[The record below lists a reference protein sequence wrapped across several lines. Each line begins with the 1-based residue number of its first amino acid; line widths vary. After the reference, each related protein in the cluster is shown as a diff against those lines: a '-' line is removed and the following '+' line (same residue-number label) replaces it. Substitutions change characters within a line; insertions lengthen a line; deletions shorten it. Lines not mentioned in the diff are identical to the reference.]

1 MFEQFAQV
9 SRARSDVLAV
19 SDDYNQITFSKL
31 IDAAMALAPWL
42 VAGDGPAVV
51 WLALPGGVFFTTVQ
65 LAGLRAGAVIVP
77 IAAESTTHEATHCAD
92 LLPPDVVVV
101 WSLRSAAALLLALD
115 ESVSVVVVSEEEVV
129 TERRCVLSWRRIVRE
144 APGKPLASHSDAT
157 CLPAGT
163 AIVQFTSGSTG
174 LPKGIVLTQDN
185 LRSYLDHQRAF
196 LSTFADQQV
205 FCPMPQFHSYGGTVA
220 LEYLSC
226 GASVHM
232 ANRFLPAA
240 DVSRIRQHACSA
252 ILASPTYFR
261 LLLQL
266 RAMREES
273 LPSLRWINIG
283 TAAVDRALVDDLREC
298 RPELTIYIRY
308 GLTET
313 MGYVSHLEIPPG
325 QSLSAPGLVGTP
337 IPGMALD
344 PGLWGNAEPREIRVR
359 GETIAAGALVA
370 RGRCEPLVD
379 GDGWFRTGDL
389 GHVDREGRL
398 HLGGRLSAFLK
409 RNGFRINPAEIEA
422 VLRAHSGVQEA
433 VVVGVPDAVAGQ
445 RILAVVEPRQGAVAP
460 EPKELVLFCRL
471 HLSEFKVPQTCIVAT
486 LPRTPAG
493 KPDRPRVMSQFAPGA

>member
-1 MFEQFAQV
+1 MFEHFARV

-19 SDDYNQITFSKL
+19 SDDHDQVTFSEL
-31 IDAAMALAPWL
+31 IDAATALAPWL

-51 WLALPGGVFFTTVQ
+51 WLALPGGVCFTTVQ
-65 LAGLRAGAVIVP
+65 LAGLRARAVIVP
-77 IAAESTTHEATHCAD
+77 MAAESTTHEATHCAD

-101 WSLRSAAALLLALD
+101 WSLRSAAALLQALD
-115 ESVSVVVVSEEEVV
+115 ESVSVIVVSEEEVV
-129 TERRCVLSWRRIVRE
+129 RQPRRVLSWRRIVTE
-144 APGKPLASHSDAT
+144 APGKPLASRSDASH
-157 CLPAGT
+157 LPAG
-163 AIVQFTSGSTG
+163 AAVVQFTSGSTG
-174 LPKGIVLTQDN
+174 RSKGIVLTQDN
-185 LRSYLDHQRAF
+185 LRSYLDHQHEF
-196 LSTFADQQV
+196 LSRFAGQQV

-240 DVSRIRQHACSA
+240 DVSRIQRHACSA

-266 RAMREES
+266 RAMRAQT

-298 RPELTIYIRY
+298 RPDLTIYIRY

-325 QSLSAPGLVGTP
+325 QSLPAPGLVGAP
-337 IPGMALD
+337 IPGMALH
-344 PGLWGNAEPREIRVR
+344 PGLGGNAEAREIRVR
-359 GETIAAGALVA
+359 GETIAVGALVA

-379 GDGWFRTGDL
+379 RDGWFRTGDL
-389 GHVDREGRL
+389 GHVDRAGRL
-398 HLGGRLSAFLK
+398 QLGGRLSTFLK
-409 RNGFRINPAEIEA
+409 RNGFRIDPAEVEA

-445 RILAVVEPRQGAVAP
+445 RILAVVEPRQGAAVP
-460 EPKELVLFCRL
+460 EPQELVLHCRL
-471 HLSEFKVPQTCIVAT
+471 QLSEFKVPQACIVAT

-493 KPDRPRVMSQFAPGA
+493 KPDRPRVMSQFAPRA